1 MIAQS
6 VADPILR
13 RSAESEGWLSQ
24 SNHLLHNGVSTS
36 QFLELEGAISAIE
49 RQNGG

>member
-13 RSAESEGWLSQ
+13 RSAESEGWLAQ